1 MSLVSRLNGFK
12 PVKTLTGPFTGMAN
26 MYFVPASDATVLM
39 VGDLVKLA
47 SDARSPSGVATVTRI
62 TATTDAVVG
71 VVVGFTYE
79 GMGDIQN
86 VPPVND
92 LNTPV
97 YRRASTDRY
106 VMVIDD
112 PLVLFEVQTSV
123 PVLTADIGL
132 NVAPRLTA
140 GTTTN
145 GASGMDLDMST
156 KAVTA
161 TLPLKLIG
169 FPYRPDNNV
178 TDAFTSVYVKINNHQ
193 YNAGTG
199 TAGL

>member
-12 PVKTLTGPFTGMAN
+12 AVKSLTGPFTGMAN
-26 MYFVPASDATVLM
+26 MYFIPASDATVLM

-47 SDARSPSGVATVTRI
+47 GDARSPTGVPTVTRI
-62 TATTDAVVG
+62 TAVTDPAVG

-79 GMGDIQN
+79 GMGDVQN

-112 PLVLFEVQTSV
+112 PQVMFEVQTSV
-123 PVLTADIGL
+123 PVLTTDIGL
-132 NVAPRLTA
+132 NASPRLTA
-140 GTTTN
+140 GSTAS
-145 GASGMDLDMST
+145 GASGMDVDMST
-156 KAVTA
+156 KATTA
-161 TLPLKLIG
+161 TLALKLVG
-169 FPYRPDNNV
+169 FPYRPDNNT

-193 YNAGTG
+193 YNSGTG